1 MDQRITA
8 VKAPQRL
15 FTQPQIVGVG
25 RDQNIPLG
33 IHQTVAT
40 QHTVTYLVLENLGTV
55 DHVPERG
62 GTHIRQR
69 LETEIGKICP
79 SRLVTHG
86 RHGKEERVGMAPLQ
100 RLHTPTLGRET
111 VALKVDSVTFAFFPH
126 DGKVLIYVGH
136 ILKSRRQ
143 DEIPLAVDN
152 IVQIH
157 VLDSRG
163 AVAQTEL
170 QSPVEQRRQQTIAI
184 LIVITVL
191 ARRILLD
198 IDVGQIVIRL
208 TPNRHRQKR
217 HGQYKYHS
225 PHIRI
230 FFQVFYSINVRPVYL
245 PRIYGCQI
253 LRSFLLTLHPRL
265 TFSTPRVLLSLH
277 SHLTFFTPRVS
288 LSLHPASLFLC
299 TPRLISSA
307 PAESYPPTPEA
318 AEL

>member
-1 MDQRITA
+1 MDQSIAA
-8 VKAPQRL
+8 VKTPQRL

-79 SRLVTHG
+79 SRLVVHG

-288 LSLHPASLFLC
+288 LSLHPASH
-299 TPRLISSA
+299 
-307 PAESYPPTPEA
+307 
-318 AEL
+318 